1 MADVAR
7 NGKAEEEEDW
17 EYEEE
22 EGEDYEWEYE
32 TESEKSDAGD
42 DCNKSEAEDDDD
54 IDLEDQDL
62 PDPFSAAPL
71 AATTKPAKDSSTAKT
86 NGHENGTSSKSKH
99 KDQNGENGVDE
110 NGEEKKHHRKHKKKS
125 RHLERIEVFKKK
137 DGNEDEYRNKKIHV
151 RSKDPSRIARQFE
164 KTSSSSK
171 SKKSR
176 DKGKVIA
183 PPQKINQICKIC
195 DKEPYLVERIVAEK
209 SWWHKNCFRCKQ
221 CNKILNLDSYMS
233 HEGVLY
239 CKPHHKELFQ
249 PKAVVNDIL
258 NEKKDVKKPRD
269 KTQEILDFHK
279 EQERRM
285 ETIIRENDPIDLGD
299 DVIKCKAVD
308 REAKYS
314 GLENLDVG
322 SKFKMFENGGDEDDA
337 PRGPSSD
344 RYGIME
350 KLKRLQEGEDLDELL
365 AEMDDEFPVVSE
377 SEEDEDLYGLTE
389 VQKRTMNPER
399 LFGEQE
405 KRDRMA
411 KDRKKDLTKMR
422 EKLMMGSTDNA
433 MDNLSDLRNA
443 SANNIKKTKV
453 DVKSENAKRFREMFD
468 KGEVPEGMNSSDRTI
483 LEKDAELEIM
493 RKKKSEQRD
502 YFKKLEEG
510 KIDNQEYKEPKLM
523 VGRIKDKIADGED
536 FNEDVP
542 EMASVASRFT
552 FFEKQKE
559 REEEEKQKRK
569 SRKTP
574 PRLSKSHIFED
585 PGEDDEDGGTKKKG
599 LSEID
604 HARRDCKA
612 RSVLNKFK
620 KMEEK
625 MLNGEDEEEVDD
637 KPRMKRFTPPRKLG
651 SQSESD
657 YSDSDDDSG
666 SYYSSSY
673 TSSSG
678 SDSDSEGQVDETLRA
693 MRDAKRAAALRS
705 KFEKWEQSKDA
716 QDQARQMMIHD
727 ENGEVLETAGNL
739 KARFEMLQ
747 MQETTPP
754 PLRSKKFVPKRF
766 K

>member
-1 MADVAR
+1 M
-7 NGKAEEEEDW
+7 G
-17 EYEEE
+17 
-22 EGEDYEWEYE
+22 GEDYEWEYE
-32 TESEKSDAGD
+32 TESEDNPEGD
-42 DCNKSEAEDDDD
+42 NRNKSEEEQDD

-71 AATTKPAKDSSTAKT
+71 AATTKATKDSSSTAKT
-86 NGHENGTSSKSKH
+86 NGHQNGTSSNDRHRERMEKLGLLDDKH
-99 KDQNGENGVDE
+99 ENGENGVDE
-110 NGEEKKHHRKHKKKS
+110 NGDEKRHHRKHKKKS
-125 RHLERIEVFKKK
+125 RHLERMEVFKKK

-176 DKGKVIA
+176 DKGKLVP
-183 PPQKINQICKIC
+183 PPQKVNQICKIC
-195 DKEPYLVERIVAEK
+195 GKEPYLVERIVAEK
-209 SWWHKNCFRCKQ
+209 SWWCKNCFRCNT
-221 CNKILNLDSYMS
+221 CNKILNLDTYMS

-239 CKPHHKELFQ
+239 CKPHHQELFR

-258 NEKKDVKKPRD
+258 NDKKDARKPRD
-269 KTQEILDFHK
+269 KTQEILEFHK

-285 ETIIRENDPIDLGD
+285 ETIVRENDPVDLGD
-299 DVIKCKAVD
+299 DVVKCKAVD

-377 SEEDEDLYGLTE
+377 SEEDDDLYGLTE

-405 KRDRMA
+405 KRDKMA

-433 MDNLSDLRNA
+433 MDNLCDLRNA
-443 SANNIKKTKV
+443 SANKIKKTKV
-453 DVKSENAKRFREMFD
+453 DVKSQNAKRFMEMFD
-468 KGEVPEGMNSSDRTI
+468 KGEIPEGMSSSDRTI

-493 RKKKSEQRD
+493 RKNKSEQRN
-502 YFKKLEEG
+502 YFKNLEEG
-510 KIDNQEYKEPKLM
+510 KVENQEFKEPKLM
-523 VGRIKDKIADGED
+523 VRRLKDSLADGGED

-542 EMASVASRFT
+542 EMASVASKFT

-559 REEEEKQKRK
+559 REEEERQKKQ

-574 PRLSKSHIFED
+574 PRLNKSHIFED
-585 PGEDDEDGGTKKKG
+585 PGDDDEEGGMKKKG

-620 KMEEK
+620 KMEQRV
-625 MLNGEDEEEVDD
+625 LNGEEEEEVGDR
-637 KPRMKRFTPPRKLG
+637 PRMKKFTPPRNQSG
-651 SQSESD
+651 SD
-657 YSDSDDDSG
+657 NSDSDSDS
-666 SYYSSSY
+666 SYYSGSSY
-673 TSSSG
+673 TSSYS
-678 SDSDSEGQVDETLRA
+678 SSDSEEEMDETLRA
-693 MRDAKRAAALRS
+693 MRDAA
-705 KFEKWEQSKDA
+705 
-716 QDQARQMMIHD
+716 
-727 ENGEVLETAGNL
+727 
-739 KARFEMLQ
+739 
-747 MQETTPP
+747 
-754 PLRSKKFVPKRF
+754 
-766 K
+766 

>member
-1 MADVAR
+1 MADVAK
-7 NGKAEEEEDW
+7 NGQVEEEEDW

-32 TESEKSDAGD
+32 TESEENPAADINDK
-42 DCNKSEAEDDDD
+42 NEEEDDDE

-71 AATTKPAKDSSTAKT
+71 QATTKTAKDSSSTAKT

-99 KDQNGENGVDE
+99 KDRNGENGVDE
-110 NGEEKKHHRKHKKKS
+110 NGDEKRHHRKHKKKS
-125 RHLERIEVFKKK
+125 RHLERMEVFKKK

-176 DKGKVIA
+176 DKGKVIP
-183 PPQKINQICKIC
+183 PPQKVNQICKIC
-195 DKEPYLVERIVAEK
+195 GKEPYLVERIVAEK
-209 SWWHKNCFRCKQ
+209 SWWCKNCFRCNT
-221 CNKILNLDSYMS
+221 CNKILNLDTYMS

-239 CKPHHKELFQ
+239 CKPHHQELFR
-249 PKAVVNDIL
+249 PKAVFNDIL
-258 NEKKDVKKPRD
+258 NEKKEAKKPRD
-269 KTQEILDFHK
+269 KTQEILEFHK

-285 ETIIRENDPIDLGD
+285 ETIIRENDPVDLGD
-299 DVIKCKAVD
+299 DVVKCKAVD

-350 KLKRLQEGEDLDELL
+350 KLKRLQEGEDLDDLL

-411 KDRKKDLTKMR
+411 NDRKKDLTKMR

-443 SANNIKKTKV
+443 SANKIKKTKV
-453 DVKSENAKRFREMFD
+453 DVKSQNAKRFREMFD
-468 KGEVPEGMNSSDRTI
+468 KGEVPEGMSSSDRTI

-493 RKKKSEQRD
+493 RKNKSEQRD

-510 KIDNQEYKEPKLM
+510 KMDNQEHKEPKLM
-523 VGRIKDKIADGED
+523 VGRIKDKLADGGEE

-542 EMASVASRFT
+542 EMASVASKFS

-559 REEEEKQKRK
+559 REEEERQKKQ

-574 PRLSKSHIFED
+574 PRLTKSHIFED
-585 PGEDDEDGGTKKKG
+585 PGEDEDEGGTKKKG

-620 KMEEK
+620 QMEQK
-625 MLNGEDEEEVDD
+625 MLNGEDEDEVGD
-637 KPRMKRFTPPRKLG
+637 KPRMKRFTPPRG
-651 SQSESD
+651 QSGSD

-673 TSSSG
+673 TSSSY
-678 SDSDSEGQVDETLRA
+678 SDSDSEEEVDETLRA

-705 KFEKWEQSKDA
+705 KFEKWETSKDA

-727 ENGEVLETAGNL
+727 ENGEALETAGNL

-747 MQETTPP
+747 MQDTTPP
-754 PLRSKKFVPKRF
+754 PVRTKKFVPKRF